1 MYNFKKISLFVVFVL
16 FFASSNVQAQ
26 DLSTPTSAWLVG
38 PVSAAVVGGQTPQGM
53 PCVAVN
59 QFSNGYTLRL
69 SGGDG
74 RLLAM
79 ALDTRAAGF
88 TRRQKYDVA
97 FAVPGRFFQLM
108 SGSAYD
114 ESTLLFGLSHIPE
127 FYEALESA
135 ETLEISIGDNKATL
149 SMAGLRQGL
158 QRMNSCAGAVPATA
172 PAPVSAPSPKHVQN
186 PSPRQ
191 NPLLAQNQN
200 ADLLTPLPGEVE
212 EAQAPAPAPK
222 HPRIDPA
229 LFNLSQKAE
238 QAQQAAKA
246 LSGQKTPNDAGDTGT
261 PQTSQTAGHSTV
273 VNVARTW
280 SDPTIRRADP
290 SDIMGRSV
298 ASALQGDAARPMR
311 WRALRGANLQN
322 TFEVWANA
330 VGVKLV
336 WTTDQDYAVRQS
348 IVIEGPFDQAAMALL
363 EQFGD
368 TRPRPV
374 GRVYREPGSNQ
385 LVLVVGE
392 IAD

>member
-1 MYNFKKISLFVVFVL
+1 MYSFKKIFLSIVFISIIHPL
-16 FFASSNVQAQ
+16 DVQAQ

-38 PVSAAVVGGQTPQGM
+38 PVSAIVGAQTPEGM

-79 ALDTRAAGF
+79 ALDTRTARF

-97 FAVPGRFFQLM
+97 FSVPGRFFKLM

-114 ESTLLFGLSHIPE
+114 ESTLLFGLNQVPE
-127 FYEALESA
+127 LYEALESA
-135 ETLEISIGDNKATL
+135 ETLEISIGDDKAVL
-149 SMAGLRQGL
+149 SMAGLKQGFL
-158 QRMNSCAGAVPATA
+158 RMNSCAGAVPASGSAPASASARSSAVAPA
-172 PAPVSAPSPKHVQN
+172 PAPVPAPA
-186 PSPRQ
+186 PRQ
-191 NPLLAQNQN
+191 NPLLVQNR
-200 ADLLTPLPGEVE
+200 DGDVLTPLPGDDDVPHV
-212 EAQAPAPAPK
+212 QTQKPA
-222 HPRIDPA
+222 RVDPS

-238 QAQQAAKA
+238 QAQQVVRA
-246 LSGQKTPNDAGDTGT
+246 LSGAQKTPTHET
-261 PQTSQTAGHSTV
+261 ETAPGHSTV
-273 VNVARTW
+273 VDVARTW
-280 SDPTIRRADP
+280 ADPTVRRTDP

-322 TFEVWANA
+322 TFDVWASA

-336 WTTDQDYAVRQS
+336 WATDHDYAVLQS
-348 IVIEGPFDQAAMALL
+348 IVIEGSFDQAAMALL